1 MIEKK
6 GGLDMEKIILSLVV
20 LNCLTN
26 IFLAIAIICNSRDIA
41 KLEARIVMLEF
52 YQKTLNISKE
62 KRRNYLSS

>member
-1 MIEKK
+1 
-6 GGLDMEKIILSLVV
+6 MEKIILSLVV

-26 IFLAIAIICNSRDIA
+26 ILLAIATIFNARDIA